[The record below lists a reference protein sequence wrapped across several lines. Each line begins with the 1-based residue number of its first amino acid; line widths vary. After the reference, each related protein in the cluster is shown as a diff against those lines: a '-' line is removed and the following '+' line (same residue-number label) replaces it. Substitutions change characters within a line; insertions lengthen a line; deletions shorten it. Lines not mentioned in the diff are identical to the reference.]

1 METGM
6 GILISDPESA
16 VPRLRELL
24 ASLCAKNPGLIP
36 VLSDIGMGN
45 EDTIAFTEVGSKLR
59 KAEEQQQDI
68 LKELGPAK
76 RRRGRPFG
84 RQTAVAE
91 DGEVTPS
98 KTDQKKRKKTPS
110 TKKKKKTDEDEENEE
125 FLTPEKSS
133 DKKRKIDLDRK
144 GSSNSGDPFGELE
157 GKEPNKAALIS
168 LYKKCLIVQFALKL
182 LEDNPGA
189 NVEKEVMVRFKKFFF
204 SVESNRFKTGLL
216 GKWMKCPGDH
226 LVTFFI
232 F

>member
-1 METGM
+1 MLRKAARDKIFKLDSTEEQHGESASGGDHAQHGPTAQPRAAVGGIEHILKDLVCIRNWVMETGM

-16 VPRLRELL
+16 VPKLRELL

-45 EDTIAFTEVGSKLR
+45 EDTIAFAEVGSKLR

-98 KTDQKKRKKTPS
+98 KTDQKKRKK
-110 TKKKKKTDEDEENEE
+110 KHHRQRRRRRLMRMRKM
-125 FLTPEKSS
+125 KSS
-133 DKKRKIDLDRK
+133 
-144 GSSNSGDPFGELE
+144 
-157 GKEPNKAALIS
+157 
-168 LYKKCLIVQFALKL
+168 
-182 LEDNPGA
+182 
-189 NVEKEVMVRFKKFFF
+189 
-204 SVESNRFKTGLL
+204 
-216 GKWMKCPGDH
+216 
-226 LVTFFI
+226 
-232 F
+232 